1 MFTSLK
7 WGCTPRDCFLINNK
21 KNLLKHFHLIS
32 SGVQI
37 VCSHHQLQSY
47 LRFNLKLRCLLPT
60 GVVERPVEVLADLLE
75 DGGADLGEP
84 NLALARLGEAACVGF
99 GFGG

>member
-1 MFTSLK
+1 MWK
-7 WGCTPRDCFLINNK
+7 RWKD
-21 KNLLKHFHLIS
+21 
-32 SGVQI
+32 
-37 VCSHHQLQSY
+37 
-47 LRFNLKLRCLLPT
+47 LP